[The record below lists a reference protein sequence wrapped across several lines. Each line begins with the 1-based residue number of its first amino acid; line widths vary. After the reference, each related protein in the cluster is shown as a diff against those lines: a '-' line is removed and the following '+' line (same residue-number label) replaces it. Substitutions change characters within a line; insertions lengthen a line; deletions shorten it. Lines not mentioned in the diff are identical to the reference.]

1 MLKGSWNK
9 RCFQWIKEKLVNL
22 FLDKPICRQGEWRLE
37 LVEKYI
43 KLYDSLDYAGYEI
56 EMEISEV
63 QARQEIYKK
72 IDTLSIIS
80 ALIAIVTN
88 IIKDDIINQIN
99 NKAIMVILVFIAAF
113 LLIIFSIKLACDSN
127 AYKRW
132 WFIPYFI
139 CTIVFTIMAW
149 GLEIWGIFAFGCSA
163 IIIFII
169 LNAYISFLS
178 TKCRARLV
186 ALNYLKMNHD
196 IK

>member
-1 MLKGSWNK
+1 M
-9 RCFQWIKEKLVNL
+9 V
-22 FLDKPICRQGEWRLE
+22 
-37 LVEKYI
+37 
-43 KLYDSLDYAGYEI
+43 
-56 EMEISEV
+56 
-63 QARQEIYKK
+63 
-72 IDTLSIIS
+72 
-80 ALIAIVTN
+80 AIVTN

-99 NKAIMVILVFIAAF
+99 NKAIMVILVFISAF

-132 WFIPYFI
+132 WFVPYFI

-149 GLEIWGIFAFGCSA
+149 WLEIWDIFAFGCSA

-186 ALNYLKMNHD
+186 ALNYSK
-196 IK
+196 IAITS